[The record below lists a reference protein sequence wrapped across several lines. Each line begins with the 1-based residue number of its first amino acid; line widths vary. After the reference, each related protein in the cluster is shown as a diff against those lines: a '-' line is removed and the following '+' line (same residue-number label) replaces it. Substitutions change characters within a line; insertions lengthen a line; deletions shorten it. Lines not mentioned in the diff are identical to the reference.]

1 VNILLAIYVTGV
13 AIGLLV
19 MRDPW
24 PVRIGTALVWPAG
37 ILSFVVV
44 TVILVL
50 AACYLWPV
58 LLLGLIAIAAA
69 LWLAFWT

>member
-19 MRDPW
+19 
-24 PVRIGTALVWPAG
+24 

>member
-24 PVRIGTALVWPAG
+24 PVRIGAALVWPAG

>member
-1 VNILLAIYVTGV
+1 MNILLAIYVTGV